1 MENDNDFIFQK
12 IQGAD
17 TVELNPNHLLT
28 LLKVIREKSVTRAAE
43 LLNLGQ
49 PAISARLRQL
59 NMAVGEPL
67 YRRKGHEVVL
77 TPAGEGLMVFAVA
90 LEENMKKAEGY
101 IRRLR
106 GLSAGTLR
114 IGATVTASNYYIP
127 LSLVEFQKKFPGIR
141 ISVET
146 APTYELFRRMSDLD
160 LSFVEDPIEEEVP
173 ETFQVKRWWK
183 DQIVLIYWKDHPKA
197 DRWKNGVMLEELID
211 YPIIWREPESG
222 VRKTIEREIEK
233 KGLRFK
239 LCFEVSGADAVKEAV
254 RAKMGIGFVAR
265 RVLEHSN
272 SDLLFSQINPPH
284 GVEWWINIIEPN
296 DKMKSR
302 ATQALVDLCL
312 KMSNRISE
320 TSEQKTKNQSL
331 KNAIGKTA

>member
-1 MENDNDFIFQK
+1 MENDNDYFFQK
-12 IQGAD
+12 LQGAD

-43 LLNLGQ
+43 LMNLGQ

-59 NMAVGEPL
+59 NLAVGEPL

-77 TPAGEGLMVFAVA
+77 TPAGEGLMVYAVA

-101 IRRLR
+101 IRRLK

-146 APTYELFRRMSDLD
+146 APTHELFRRMTELD
-160 LSFVEDPIEEEVP
+160 LGFVEDPIEEDIP
-173 ETFQVKRWWK
+173 ETFQVKKWWK
-183 DQIVLIYWKDHPKA
+183 DKIVLIYWKDHPMSEK
-197 DRWKNGVMLEELID
+197 WQNGVMLEELVD

-222 VRKTIEREIEK
+222 VRKTVEKAIEK

-265 RVLEHSN
+265 RVLEHGN
-272 SDLLFSQINPPH
+272 SDLLYCEIDPPR
-284 GVEWWINIIEPN
+284 GIEWWINIIEPI

-302 ATQALVDLCL
+302 ATQALVDLCMQMSHKLMDKKVKSEHL
-312 KMSNRISE
+312 KENDMLGNI
-320 TSEQKTKNQSL
+320 
-331 KNAIGKTA
+331 A